1 MDMIRQFRDV
11 SEHPEI
17 YARKWKQKNNGR
29 VVGYLCSYA
38 PEELILAAGALGYR
52 ILGGG
57 HTISRAD
64 AHLQS
69 YSCSLVR
76 GALEDALSGGL
87 DFVDGMV
94 FPHTCDSIQRLSDIW
109 RMNAST
115 GFHIDAVLP
124 VCLNTNSARDYMM
137 DVLRRFK
144 ADLEQHLKADIHE
157 GNLRAA
163 VETIDGIRAGMEK
176 LYILRRDCPEQ
187 INGSDLHAIVRS
199 SMVMDR
205 REFLEALN
213 RLLADMA
220 TSISPPRRSAAK
232 RLLLSGGACTFP
244 DIYDIIESAG
254 GVVVWDDLC
263 TGFRQWSG
271 CTHIG
276 NDLLA
281 SIADRYLR
289 RSLCPAKHAG
299 LTCRGDELVR
309 MAKENRVAGVIFLFL
324 KFCDPHAFD
333 YPYLKQRLDA
343 EGIPSLR
350 IELEDQMTAEG
361 PLRTRCEAF
370 METLQAGL

>member
-17 YARKWKQKNNGR
+17 YAREWKQKNNGS
-29 VVGYLCSYA
+29 VVGYLCSYG

-52 ILGGG
+52 IFGGG
-57 HTISRAD
+57 HSISRAD

-76 GALEDALSGGL
+76 GALEDALSGRL

-124 VCLNTNSARDYMM
+124 VCLNTDSARDYMR

-144 ADLEQHLKADIHE
+144 TDMAQHLKTDIHE
-157 GNLRAA
+157 ADLKAA
-163 VETIDGIRAGMEK
+163 VETIDGIRAGMER
-176 LYILRRDCPEQ
+176 LYTLRRDCPEQ
-187 INGSDLHAIVRS
+187 IHGSDFHAIVRA

-213 RLLADMA
+213 RLLADTE
-220 TSISPPRRSAAK
+220 TSASVPRRSAAK

-254 GVVVWDDLC
+254 GVVVGDDLC
-263 TGFRQWSG
+263 TGLRQWSG
-271 CTHIG
+271 RTHIG

-289 RSLCPAKHAG
+289 RPVCPAKHAG

-370 METLQAGL
+370 VETLQAGL